1 MSRYVKILS
10 DSILVG
16 GRQGAILTLTILQ
29 TLLAARVLGP
39 HDFGVYAF
47 VYIFIMIAGIGNL
60 GFMSVAS
67 RELPHYRA
75 QMNEDMLAKLT
86 NHVNVGE
93 LFISAVWVLVT
104 VIVAVSQNDELTRI
118 CLIIVA
124 FSIFPAKIVSLYQ
137 LAAYAEKNFELSS
150 GIDFYRALIAV
161 CLIFTL
167 IWSLGIYIVLLAPAI
182 GNLLAIVI
190 YRRHYSLIF
199 RTGEVTFSEFRYL
212 SNNGWPIALLNVL
225 SGSNGI
231 QRWLERPLISA
242 YLGNAALG
250 IYAFAAWITLT
261 FLALFGAVFQALQ
274 PHIYEVM
281 SKDLNGDEVRRYLL
295 GPMWAIIVGGSV
307 VLGTAFVMLPS
318 LILWLLPEYVEGV
331 GALGLLLFAAFF
343 WCISWVPSIVLN
355 SVKLNAQGYAAL
367 LWSGAVAVSIATGYL
382 GLQAGYGVISVAAGV
397 ALSYF
402 IVTLFS
408 FVRVWNYFFPQS
420 GDFMKFLIPLL
431 WPLINIAVALAI
443 AYAIGIFLPMESD
456 SRLSLPLNAAVQG
469 LTFVCAALPTLL
481 LFEKRVGIVSGH
493 ILPKLKRQF
502 SHFER

>member
-16 GRQGAILTLTILQ
+16 SRQGAILTLTILQ

-60 GFMSVAS
+60 GFMSVAG

-75 QMNEDMLAKLT
+75 QMNENMLAKLT

-104 VIVAVSQNDELTRI
+104 VIMAVTQNDELTRI

-137 LAAYAEKNFELSS
+137 LTAYAEKNFDLLSR
-150 GIDFYRALIAV
+150 IDFYRALIAV

-182 GNLLAIVI
+182 GNLLAIAI

-199 RTGEVTFSEFRYL
+199 RTGEVTLSEFRYL
-212 SNNGWPIALLNVL
+212 SKNGWPIALLNVL

-231 QRWLERPLISA
+231 QRWLERPLIST

-250 IYAFAAWITLT
+250 IYAFVAWIALT
-261 FLALFGAVFQALQ
+261 FLALFGAALQALQ
-274 PHIYEVM
+274 PHIYEVI

-295 GPMWAIIVGGSV
+295 EPMWAIIIGGSV
-307 VLGTAFVMLPS
+307 VLGAAFVMLPS
-318 LILWLLPEYVEGV
+318 LILWLLPEYVGGV
-331 GALGLLLFAAFF
+331 GALRLLLFTAFF

-355 SVKLNAQGYAAL
+355 SVKFNAQSYAAL
-367 LWSGAVAVSIATGYL
+367 LWSVAVAVSIATAYL

-408 FVRVWNYFFPQS
+408 FVRVWNYFFPHPGS
-420 GDFMKFLIPLL
+420 FMEFFISLL
-431 WPLINIAVALAI
+431 LPLINITVALAI
-443 AYAIGIFLPMESD
+443 AYAAGVFLSMESGP
-456 SRLSLPLNAAVQG
+456 RLFLPLNAVVQG
-469 LTFVCAALPTLL
+469 LIFACVALPTLF